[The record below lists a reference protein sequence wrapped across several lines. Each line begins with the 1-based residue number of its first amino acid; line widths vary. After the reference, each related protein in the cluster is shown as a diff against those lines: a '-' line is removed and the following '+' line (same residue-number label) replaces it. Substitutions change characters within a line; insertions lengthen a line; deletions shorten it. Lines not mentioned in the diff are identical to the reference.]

1 MCYWEC
7 KLWVLGKSLQMCVP
21 NLQQLV
27 VPPLNTTSA
36 SKQRFTQ
43 SMQHTTFVNNSKLI
57 RQCIEVLSA
66 GAAAKVSGTIL
77 LCSTRM
83 LKKKKVQVRL
93 CPLLSTLFLMSHD
106 HSASWKAHPIHK
118 AQVRKKATGSSEVCY
133 SGRLYSNLK
142 CNFPLATFAD
152 PERPHKV
159 PHTTG
164 NWKALLF
171 LIC

>member
-83 LKKKKVQVRL
+83 LKKKVQVRL
-93 CPLLSTLFLMSHD
+93 CPKLSTLFLMSHD